1 MPVPP
6 RKKRHR
12 PASDFLQEHP
22 YIIKLDI
29 KMSKLNQQLL
39 AIYDLADCDLILSDA
54 RTGLN
59 DFHLNETFA
68 KKLEDISK
76 KLASLSK
83 QVSDKAEA
91 IRQKIDKAVENKAQ
105 LQDCVYV
112 GEVLEYSKLC
122 DVIKEWDKRPQR
134 FKASSEFR
142 IKRELLDSSDD
153 DDKQDEVAKKKKNSE
168 GNGFSGDPDGHF
180 QYIKQN
186 ENDAAAHTFICDL
199 CQNVFR
205 DTNELRNHEAMHSM
219 EFYRCMQCLKVFRS
233 VRAFDNHCASHM
245 ASHTCQ
251 TCGKVFQLKTSL
263 TNHMQI
269 HSDHKMK
276 CSVPG
281 CKKTFRWRQNQL
293 EHIQWPIEI
302 HKTFLAHIVQN
313 FSRRLPVCG
322 LTELTSMVSYQILHP
337 DILSEILTE

>member
-1 MPVPP
+1 M
-6 RKKRHR
+6 
-12 PASDFLQEHP
+12 A
-22 YIIKLDI
+22 
-29 KMSKLNQQLL
+29 
-39 AIYDLADCDLILSDA
+39 
-54 RTGLN
+54 
-59 DFHLNETFA
+59 
-68 KKLEDISK
+68 
-76 KLASLSK
+76 
-83 QVSDKAEA
+83 DKAEA
-91 IRQKIDKAVENKAQ
+91 IRQKIDEAVENKAQ

-122 DVIKEWDKRPQR
+122 DVIKEQDKQPQR

-180 QYIKQN
+180 QYVKQN
-186 ENDAAAHTFICDL
+186 ENDAVAHTFICDL
-199 CQNVFR
+199 CQNVFQ

-219 EFYRCMQCLKVFRS
+219 EFYHCMQCLKVFRS
-233 VRAFDNHCASHM
+233 VCAFDNHRASHM

-293 EHIQWPIEI
+293 EHIQWGPSRF
-302 HKTFLAHIVQN
+302 TRRFLHTLSKFFQT
-313 FSRRLPVCG
+313 P
-322 LTELTSMVSYQILHP
+322 TSMQTHRVNKHGFIP
-337 DILSEILTE
+337 DITPGHPLGDPNRITVSKRKPSTAGSSAKSNTSRKPSAAAGSADGDTLPKSTDDFDENIIDTLVIK